1 MSTHKDIR
9 ARFSA
14 EMSKNTELTD
24 QIVEGILPTQKKDK
38 LLELVQRV
46 AKKSKVEKFTE
57 LSKFTYENYKKEL
70 GDIAKVFPTTTGAFV
85 LKDWRKY
92 VPESGEHV
100 KSVGEK
106 AESAVYGYA
115 IQNGADKSTSFWSP
129 GGQIAGVDIVISGKE
144 VEAKSKKNDAIN
156 LMLQTTFFANDP
168 NKFYMFIA
176 NTDKKDLII
185 RTVSAEVLNFL
196 TLGEKIHGEI
206 AASGESETLKQQ
218 VLDGLENLNFE
229 DRIIDS
235 LLNRKQGK
243 YENAFFIGD
252 SGDIKVRFLIFIE
265 PKGKF

>member
-24 QIVEGILPTQKKDK
+24 QIVEGILPTEKKDK

-70 GDIAKVFPTTTGAFV
+70 GDIATVFKTNTGAFV

-92 VPESGEHV
+92 VTEAGELA

-106 AESAVYGYA
+106 AESAIYGYA
-115 IQNGADKSTSFWSP
+115 IQNGADQSTSDW
-129 GGQIAGVDIVISGKE
+129 GTGQIPGVDIVISGKE

-206 AASGESETLKQQ
+206 AAGGESETLKQQ
-218 VLDGLENLNFE
+218 VIDGLSNLNFE